1 MDKILD
7 RNSVIESVKQ
17 LIPAM
22 QQSSDPEGELLRFA
36 SERKMAPEMLG
47 AIAKAINTLKTQSVY
62 ATAKEA
68 SERGRSFSTIDTEAL
83 LDKYTKQSMP
93 NIVNMSD
100 IAKNNDDYF
109 TVEVQDI
116 KKVAADHSDDI
127 HEGNISELFESEFQH
142 IPSDADKAF
151 IDKAEIFFDTEVAN
165 KFANNKEEQSYT
177 EQDYLDLAEELNFNL
192 SDIEHKFAKFFNP
205 SNTKRDKEFYEIVQ
219 DTKDLYDIYSEDFD
233 KAAVKLANVL
243 HTVYGLGE
251 YVLQNYDE
259 TKPVWGVRF
268 KRASHLAPDHN
279 YDISDALYNY
289 YTNCLNLEVVNEAL
303 SRDFRKVAATTA
315 DDNDDE
321 RRGSNKKKLNNRPTS
336 AEQWLIEQGYI
347 KEHPS
352 GGFGFY
358 TPDPGDPDWEEFVR
372 IVPDYVLEDL
382 SKRDMVPK
390 GYVNKILDAQKK
402 FFDQELNDE
411 INDSVAE
418 DTEYTP
424 NFILKGKPIKSYD
437 DSAEKKDAF
446 KIKYPEVFKPN
457 DLVKAKTSIPQSD
470 TKGLSKTDL
479 SNLFPTGFS
488 GGISIP
494 PIDLAEA
501 ATVAKDISMAPY
513 KFLYQSLK
521 NSKPVVN
528 KTEGALVDEINKV
541 KSEEF
546 FNDLMTTDPVLSKL
560 NHHQRREL
568 ADIYQAAKDYYPDLV
583 RNKTV
588 LKTFL
593 RQGVETG
600 GMDLNTV
607 SILNKMKVD
616 GNNNNK

>member
-83 LDKYTKQSMP
+83 LDKYAKQSMP

-100 IAKNNDDYF
+100 ISKDNDYYF

-116 KKVAADHSDDI
+116 KKVAADHSNNI
-127 HEGNISELFESEFQH
+127 QEGNISELFESEFQH

-151 IDKAEIFFDTEVAN
+151 TDQAEIFFDAEVAN
-165 KFANNKEEQSYT
+165 KFANNKEGQSYT

-192 SDIEHKFAKFFNP
+192 SGIEHKFAKFFNP

-219 DTKDLYDIYSEDFD
+219 DTKDLYNIYSEDFD

-251 YVLQNYDE
+251 YVLQNDDE

-279 YDISDALYNY
+279 YDISDDLYDY
-289 YTNCLNLEVVNEAL
+289 YTNCLNLEVVNEAI
-303 SRDFRKVAATTA
+303 SRDFYKSAATT
-315 DDNDDE
+315 DPGPGPKSKPKPKTLYEKWLNDN
-321 RRGSNKKKLNNRPTS
+321 
-336 AEQWLIEQGYI
+336 GYI
-347 KEHPS
+347 DIDQDT
-352 GGFGFY
+352 GQIY
-358 TPDPGDPDWEEFVR
+358 LATPETGDPDWEEFVR
-372 IVPDYVLEDL
+372 TVPYDVLEELSKSAVVPD
-382 SKRDMVPK
+382 
-390 GYVNKILDAQKK
+390 GYVSEILAAKEKILN
-402 FFDQELNDE
+402 QETNDGD
-411 INDSVAE
+411 NDSAGK
-418 DTEYTP
+418 DDEYTP
-424 NFILKGKPIKSYD
+424 NFILNGKPIKSYD
-437 DSAEKKDAF
+437 DSKEKKDAF
-446 KIKYPEVFKPN
+446 KIKYPAVFKPN
-457 DLVKAKTSIPQSD
+457 DLVKAKTSIPQD
-470 TKGLSKTDL
+470 TTRGSAKVNW
-479 SNLFPTGFS
+479 SNLFPTGSS
-488 GGISIP
+488 GGINVP

-501 ATVAKDISMAPY
+501 ATVAKDIGMAPY

>member
-83 LDKYTKQSMP
+83 LDKYAKQSMP

-100 IAKNNDDYF
+100 IAKDNDDYF

-116 KKVAADHSDDI
+116 KKVAADHSNNI
-127 HEGNISELFESEFQH
+127 QEGNISELFESEFKH
-142 IPSDADKAF
+142 IPSDVDKAF
-151 IDKAEIFFDTEVAN
+151 IDQAEIFFDSEVAN

-192 SDIEHKFAKFFNP
+192 SGIEHKFAKFFNP

-219 DTKDLYDIYSEDFD
+219 DTKDLYNIYSEDFD
-233 KAAVKLANVL
+233 NAAVKLANVL

-251 YVLQNYDE
+251 YVLQNDDN
-259 TKPVWGVRF
+259 TKQVWGVHF

-279 YDISDALYNY
+279 YDISDDLYDY
-289 YTNCLNLEVVNEAL
+289 YTNCLNLEVVNEAI
-303 SRDFRKVAATTA
+303 SRDFYKSAATT
-315 DDNDDE
+315 DPGSGPKSKPTPKPKTLYEKWLNDN
-321 RRGSNKKKLNNRPTS
+321 
-336 AEQWLIEQGYI
+336 GYI
-347 KEHPS
+347 DIDQDT
-352 GGFGFY
+352 GQIY
-358 TPDPGDPDWEEFVR
+358 LATPETGDPDWEEFVR
-372 IVPDYVLEDL
+372 TVPYDVLEELSKSAVVPD
-382 SKRDMVPK
+382 
-390 GYVNKILDAQKK
+390 GYVSEILAAKEKILN
-402 FFDQELNDE
+402 QETNDGD
-411 INDSVAE
+411 NDSAGK
-418 DTEYTP
+418 DDEYTP
-424 NFILKGKPIKSYD
+424 NFILNGKPIKSYD

-457 DLVKAKTSIPQSD
+457 DLVKAKTSMPQD
-470 TKGLSKTDL
+470 TTRGSYKVNW
-479 SNLFPTGFS
+479 SNLFPTGSS
-488 GGISIP
+488 GGINVP
-494 PIDLAEA
+494 PIDLAGA
-501 ATVAKDISMAPY
+501 ATVAKDIGMAPY

-607 SILNKMKVD
+607 NILNKMKVD

>member
-83 LDKYTKQSMP
+83 LDKYAKQSMP
-93 NIVNMSD
+93 NIVSMSD
-100 IAKNNDDYF
+100 IVKDNDDYF

-151 IDKAEIFFDTEVAN
+151 IDKAEIFFDEEVVN

-192 SDIEHKFAKFFNP
+192 SGIEHKFAKFFNP
-205 SNTKRDKEFYEIVQ
+205 ANTKRDKEFYEIVQ
-219 DTKDLYDIYSEDFD
+219 DTKDLYNIYSEDFD

-243 HTVYGLGE
+243 HMVYGLSE
-251 YVLQNYDE
+251 YVLQSDDK
-259 TKPVWGVRF
+259 TKQVWGVRF

-279 YDISDALYNY
+279 YDISDDLYDY
-289 YTNCLNLEVVNEAL
+289 YTNCLNLEVVNEAI
-303 SRDFRKVAATTA
+303 SRDFRKVAATT
-315 DDNDDE
+315 DDE
-321 RRGSNKKKLNNRPTS
+321 GRGSDKKTLNNRASNSTD
-336 AEQWLIEQGYI
+336 QWLIEQGYI
-347 KEHPS
+347 KPHPA
-352 GGFGFY
+352 GGWGFY

-372 IVPDYVLEDL
+372 IVPDYVLEEL
-382 SKRDMVPK
+382 SKRSMVPD
-390 GYVNKILDAQKK
+390 GYVSEILAAKEKILN
-402 FFDQELNDE
+402 QETNDE
-411 INDSVAE
+411 TNDSAGE
-418 DTEYTP
+418 DDKYTP
-424 NFILKGKPIKSYD
+424 NFILNGKPIKSYD

-457 DLVKAKTSIPQSD
+457 DLVKVKTSIPQSD
-470 TKGLSKTDL
+470 TKSLSKTDW

-488 GGISIP
+488 GGIKVP
-494 PIDLAEA
+494 PIDIAEA
-501 ATVAKDISMAPY
+501 ATVAKNVGMAPY

-528 KTEGALVDEINKV
+528 KTEGTLVDEINKV

-583 RNKTV
+583 KNKTV

-607 SILNKMKVD
+607 NILNKIKVD

>member
-83 LDKYTKQSMP
+83 LDKYAKQSMP

-100 IAKNNDDYF
+100 ISKDNDYYF

-116 KKVAADHSDDI
+116 KKVAADHSNNI
-127 HEGNISELFESEFQH
+127 QEGNISELFESEFQH

-151 IDKAEIFFDTEVAN
+151 TDQAEIFFDAEVAN
-165 KFANNKEEQSYT
+165 KFANNKEGQSYT

-192 SDIEHKFAKFFNP
+192 SGIEHKFAKFFNP

-219 DTKDLYDIYSEDFD
+219 DTKDLYNIYSEDFD

-251 YVLQNYDE
+251 YVLQNDDE

-279 YDISDALYNY
+279 YDISDDLYDY
-289 YTNCLNLEVVNEAL
+289 YTNCLNLEVVNEAI
-303 SRDFRKVAATTA
+303 SRDFYKSAATT
-315 DDNDDE
+315 DPGPGPKSKPKPKTLYEKWLNDN
-321 RRGSNKKKLNNRPTS
+321 
-336 AEQWLIEQGYI
+336 GYI
-347 KEHPS
+347 DIDQDT
-352 GGFGFY
+352 GQIY
-358 TPDPGDPDWEEFVR
+358 LATPETGDPDWEEFVR
-372 IVPDYVLEDL
+372 TVPYDVLEELSKSAVVPD
-382 SKRDMVPK
+382 
-390 GYVNKILDAQKK
+390 GYVSEILAAKEKILN
-402 FFDQELNDE
+402 QETNDGD
-411 INDSVAE
+411 NDSAGK
-418 DTEYTP
+418 DAEYTP
-424 NFILKGKPIKSYD
+424 NFILNGKPINSYD
-437 DSAEKKDAF
+437 DSKEKKDAF
-446 KIKYPEVFKPN
+446 KIKYPAVFKPN
-457 DLVKAKTSIPQSD
+457 DLVKAKTSIPQD
-470 TKGLSKTDL
+470 TTRGSARVNW
-479 SNLFPTGFS
+479 SNLFPTGSS
-488 GGISIP
+488 GGSNVP

-501 ATVAKDISMAPY
+501 ATVAKDIGMAPY

>member
-83 LDKYTKQSMP
+83 LDKYAKQSMP
-93 NIVNMSD
+93 NIVSMSD
-100 IAKNNDDYF
+100 IVKDNDDYF

-151 IDKAEIFFDTEVAN
+151 IDKAEIFFDEEVAN

-192 SDIEHKFAKFFNP
+192 SGIEHKFAKFFNP
-205 SNTKRDKEFYEIVQ
+205 ANTKRDKEFYEIVQ
-219 DTKDLYDIYSEDFD
+219 DTKDLYNIYSEDFD

-251 YVLQNYDE
+251 YVLQSDDK
-259 TKPVWGVRF
+259 TKQVFWGVRF
-268 KRASHLAPDHN
+268 KRASYLAPDHN
-279 YDISDALYNY
+279 YDISDDLYDY
-289 YTNCLNLEVVNEAL
+289 YTNCLNLEVVNEAI
-303 SRDFRKVAATTA
+303 SRDFRKVAATT
-315 DDNDDE
+315 DDE
-321 RRGSNKKKLNNRPTS
+321 GRGSDKKTLNNRASNS
-336 AEQWLIEQGYI
+336 ADQWLIEQGYI
-347 KEHPS
+347 KPHPA
-352 GGFGFY
+352 GGWGFY

-372 IVPDYVLEDL
+372 IVPDYVLEEL
-382 SKRDMVPK
+382 SKRAMVPD
-390 GYVNKILDAQKK
+390 GYVSEILAAKEKILN
-402 FFDQELNDE
+402 QETNDE
-411 INDSVAE
+411 TNASAGE
-418 DTEYTP
+418 NTEYTP
-424 NFILKGKPIKSYD
+424 NFILNGKPIKSYD

-457 DLVKAKTSIPQSD
+457 DLVKVKTSIPQSD
-470 TKGLSKTDL
+470 TKSLSKTDW

-488 GGISIP
+488 GGIKVP
-494 PIDLAEA
+494 PIDIAEA
-501 ATVAKDISMAPY
+501 ATVAKNVGMAPY

-528 KTEGALVDEINKV
+528 KTEGTLVDEINKV

-583 RNKTV
+583 KNKTV

-607 SILNKMKVD
+607 NILNKIKVD

>member
-83 LDKYTKQSMP
+83 LDKYAKQSMP

-100 IAKNNDDYF
+100 ISKDNDDYF

-151 IDKAEIFFDTEVAN
+151 IDKAEIFFDEKVAN

-192 SDIEHKFAKFFNP
+192 SGIEHKFAKFFNP
-205 SNTKRDKEFYEIVQ
+205 SNTKRGKEFYEIVQ
-219 DTKDLYDIYSEDFD
+219 DTKDLYNIYSEDFD

-251 YVLQNYDE
+251 YVLQSDDN
-259 TKPVWGVRF
+259 TKQVWGVRF

-279 YDISDALYNY
+279 YDISDDLYDY
-289 YTNCLNLEVVNEAL
+289 YTNCLNLEVVNEAI
-303 SRDFRKVAATTA
+303 SRDFRKVAATT
-315 DDNDDE
+315 DDE
-321 RRGSNKKKLNNRPTS
+321 GRGSDKKTLNNRASNS
-336 AEQWLIEQGYI
+336 ADQWLIEQGYI
-347 KEHPS
+347 KPHPA
-352 GGFGFY
+352 GGWGFY

-372 IVPDYVLEDL
+372 IVPDYVLEEL
-382 SKRDMVPK
+382 SKRSMVPD
-390 GYVNKILDAQKK
+390 GYVSEILAAKEKILN
-402 FFDQELNDE
+402 QETNDE
-411 INDSVAE
+411 TNDSAGE
-418 DTEYTP
+418 DDKYTP
-424 NFILKGKPIKSYD
+424 NFILNGKPIKSYD

-457 DLVKAKTSIPQSD
+457 DLVKVKTSIPQSD
-470 TKGLSKTDL
+470 TKSLSKTNL

-488 GGISIP
+488 GGINVP
-494 PIDLAEA
+494 PIDIAEA
-501 ATVAKDISMAPY
+501 ATVAKDIGMAPY

-528 KTEGALVDEINKV
+528 KTEGTLVDEINKV

>member
-100 IAKNNDDYF
+100 ITKDNDDYF

-151 IDKAEIFFDTEVAN
+151 IDKAEIFFDEKVAN
-165 KFANNKEEQSYT
+165 KFANNKEEQSYS

-192 SDIEHKFAKFFNP
+192 SGIEHKFAKFFNP

-219 DTKDLYDIYSEDFD
+219 DTKDLYNIYSEDFD

-251 YVLQNYDE
+251 YVLQSDDK
-259 TKPVWGVRF
+259 TKQVWGVRF

-279 YDISDALYNY
+279 YDISDDLYDY
-289 YTNCLNLEVVNEAL
+289 YTNCLNLEVVNEAI
-303 SRDFRKVAATTA
+303 SRDFRKVAATT
-315 DDNDDE
+315 DDE
-321 RRGSNKKKLNNRPTS
+321 RSGPDKKTLNNRASNSTD
-336 AEQWLIEQGYI
+336 QWLIEQGYI
-347 KEHPS
+347 KPHPA
-352 GGFGFY
+352 GGWGFY

-372 IVPDYVLEDL
+372 IVPDYVLEEL
-382 SKRDMVPK
+382 SKRAMVPD
-390 GYVNKILDAQKK
+390 GYVSEILAAKEKILN
-402 FFDQELNDE
+402 QETNDE
-411 INDSVAE
+411 TNDSAAE

-424 NFILKGKPIKSYD
+424 NFILNGKPIKSYD

-457 DLVKAKTSIPQSD
+457 DLVKVKTSIPQSD
-470 TKGLSKTDL
+470 TKSLSKTNL

-488 GGISIP
+488 GGINVP

-501 ATVAKDISMAPY
+501 ATVAKDIGMAPY

-528 KTEGALVDEINKV
+528 KTEGTLVDEINKV

-583 RNKTV
+583 KNKTV

-607 SILNKMKVD
+607 NILNKIKVD

>member
-83 LDKYTKQSMP
+83 LDKYAKQSMP
-93 NIVNMSD
+93 NIVSMSD
-100 IAKNNDDYF
+100 IVKDNDDYF

-151 IDKAEIFFDTEVAN
+151 IDKAEIFFDEEVAN

-192 SDIEHKFAKFFNP
+192 SGIEHKFAKFFNP
-205 SNTKRDKEFYEIVQ
+205 ANTKRDKEFYEIVQ
-219 DTKDLYDIYSEDFD
+219 DTKDLYNIYSEDFD

-251 YVLQNYDE
+251 YVLQSDDK
-259 TKPVWGVRF
+259 TKQVWGVRF

-279 YDISDALYNY
+279 YDISDALYDY
-289 YTNCLNLEVVNEAL
+289 YTNCLNLEVVNEAI
-303 SRDFRKVAATTA
+303 SRDFYKSAATTTPGPGSKPRPKPA
-315 DDNDDE
+315 PETSYEKWLFDNRYVRVDE
-321 RRGSNKKKLNNRPTS
+321 QTGQIILAVPK
-336 AEQWLIEQGYI
+336 
-347 KEHPS
+347 
-352 GGFGFY
+352 
-358 TPDPGDPDWEEFVR
+358 PGTPDWEEFSQN
-372 IVPDYVLEDL
+372 IPDSILEELD
-382 SKRDMVPK
+382 KAYPQ
-390 GYVNKILDAQKK
+390 YNILADVVKTKA
-402 FFDQELNDE
+402 E
-411 INDSVAE
+411 IKDRQAA
-418 DTEYTP
+418 D
-424 NFILKGKPIKSYD
+424 KGKENKENKEPKSEPK
-437 DSAEKKDAF
+437 SEPKANTKDF
-446 KIKYPEVFKPN
+446 LTRPSPN
-457 DLVKAKTSIPQSD
+457 VP
-470 TKGLSKTDL
+470 SKTE
-479 SNLFPTGFS
+479 
-488 GGISIP
+488 
-494 PIDLAEA
+494 PIDFNKAFE
-501 ATVAKDISMAPY
+501 VGKDIALAPY
-513 KFLYQSLK
+513 KFIYKSLK
-521 NSKPVVN
+521 ESKPTVN
-528 KTEGALVDEINKV
+528 KTESKLLDEINNV

-546 FNDLMTTDPVLSKL
+546 FNDLMITDPVLSKL
-560 NHHQRREL
+560 NHKQRREL
-568 ADIYQAAKDYYPDLV
+568 ADVYQAAKDYYPDLV
-583 RNKTV
+583 RNKSV

-593 RQGVETG
+593 RQGVEAG
-600 GMDLNTV
+600 GIDINTAQT
-607 SILNKMKVD
+607 LNKL
-616 GNNNNK
+616 NFPTNLNS

>member
-83 LDKYTKQSMP
+83 LDKYAKQSMP

-100 IAKNNDDYF
+100 IAKDNDDYF

-116 KKVAADHSDDI
+116 KKVAADHSNNI
-127 HEGNISELFESEFQH
+127 QEGNISELFESEFQH
-142 IPSDADKAF
+142 IPSDAVKAF
-151 IDKAEIFFDTEVAN
+151 TDQAEIFFDAEVAN
-165 KFANNKEEQSYT
+165 KFANNKEGQSYT

-192 SDIEHKFAKFFNP
+192 SGIEHKFAKFFNP

-219 DTKDLYDIYSEDFD
+219 DTKDLYNIYSEDFD
-233 KAAVKLANVL
+233 KAAVKLASVL

-251 YVLQNYDE
+251 YVLQNDDE

-279 YDISDALYNY
+279 YDISDDLYDY
-289 YTNCLNLEVVNEAL
+289 YTNCLNLEVVNEAI
-303 SRDFRKVAATTA
+303 SRDFYKSAATT
-315 DDNDDE
+315 DPGPGPKSKPKPKTLYEKWLNDN
-321 RRGSNKKKLNNRPTS
+321 
-336 AEQWLIEQGYI
+336 GYI
-347 KEHPS
+347 DIDQDT
-352 GGFGFY
+352 GQIY
-358 TPDPGDPDWEEFVR
+358 LAIPDTGDPDWEEFVR
-372 IVPDYVLEDL
+372 TVPYDVLEELSKSAVVPD
-382 SKRDMVPK
+382 
-390 GYVNKILDAQKK
+390 GYVSEILDAKEK
-402 FFDQELNDE
+402 ILNQETNDGD
-411 INDSVAE
+411 NDSAGK
-418 DTEYTP
+418 DAEYTP
-424 NFILKGKPIKSYD
+424 NFILNGKPIKSYD
-437 DSAEKKDAF
+437 DSKEKKDAF
-446 KIKYPEVFKPN
+446 KIKYPAVFKPN
-457 DLVKAKTSIPQSD
+457 DLVKAKTSIPQD
-470 TKGLSKTDL
+470 TTRGSAKVNW
-479 SNLFPTGFS
+479 SNLFPTGSS
-488 GGISIP
+488 GGSNVP

-501 ATVAKDISMAPY
+501 ATVAKDIGMAPY

>member
-83 LDKYTKQSMP
+83 LDKYAKQSMP

-100 IAKNNDDYF
+100 IAKDNDNYF

-127 HEGNISELFESEFQH
+127 QEGNISELFESEFQH

-151 IDKAEIFFDTEVAN
+151 SDQSEIFFDAEVAN

-177 EQDYLDLAEELNFNL
+177 EQDYLDLAEELKFNL
-192 SDIEHKFAKFFNP
+192 SGIEHKFAKFFNP
-205 SNTKRDKEFYEIVQ
+205 ANTKRDKEFYEIVQ
-219 DTKDLYDIYSEDFD
+219 DTKDLYNIYSEDFD
-233 KAAVKLANVL
+233 NAAVKLANVL
-243 HTVYGLGE
+243 HTVYGLSE
-251 YVLQNYDE
+251 YVLKNNDE
-259 TKPVWGVRF
+259 TKQVWGVRF
-268 KRASHLAPDHN
+268 KRASYLAPDHN
-279 YDISDALYNY
+279 YDISDDLYDY
-289 YTNCLNLEVVNEAL
+289 YTNCLNLEVVNEAI
-303 SRDFRKVAATTA
+303 SRDFRKVASTT
-315 DDNDDE
+315 DDE
-321 RRGSNKKKLNNRPTS
+321 RSGSDKKTLNNRASNSTD
-336 AEQWLIEQGYI
+336 QWLIEQGYI
-347 KEHPS
+347 KPHPA
-352 GGFGFY
+352 GGWGFY

-372 IVPDYVLEDL
+372 IVPDYVLEEL
-382 SKRDMVPK
+382 SKRSMVPD
-390 GYVNKILDAQKK
+390 GYVSEILAAKEKILN
-402 FFDQELNDE
+402 QETNDKT
-411 INDSVAE
+411 NDSAAE
-418 DTEYTP
+418 DTEYIP
-424 NFILKGKPIKSYD
+424 NFILNGKPIKSYD

-457 DLVKAKTSIPQSD
+457 DLVKVKTSIPQSD
-470 TKGLSKTDL
+470 TKSLSKTNL

-488 GGISIP
+488 GGINVP
-494 PIDLAEA
+494 PIDLVEA
-501 ATVAKDISMAPY
+501 ATVAKDIGMAPY

>member
-83 LDKYTKQSMP
+83 LDKYAKQSMP
-93 NIVNMSD
+93 NIVSMSD
-100 IAKNNDDYF
+100 ITKDNNDYF

-151 IDKAEIFFDTEVAN
+151 IEKAEIFFDSEVAN

-177 EQDYLDLAEELNFNL
+177 EQDYLDLAEELKFNL
-192 SDIEHKFAKFFNP
+192 SGIEHKFAKFFNP
-205 SNTKRDKEFYEIVQ
+205 ANTKRDKEFYEIVQ
-219 DTKDLYDIYSEDFD
+219 DTKDLYNIYSEDFD
-233 KAAVKLANVL
+233 NAAVKLANVL
-243 HTVYGLGE
+243 HTVYGLSE
-251 YVLQNYDE
+251 YVLQSDDK
-259 TKPVWGVRF
+259 TKQVWGVRF

-279 YDISDALYNY
+279 YDISDDLYNY
-289 YTNCLNLEVVNEAL
+289 YTNCLNLEVVNEAI
-303 SRDFRKVAATTA
+303 SRDFRKVAATT
-315 DDNDDE
+315 DDE
-321 RRGSNKKKLNNRPTS
+321 RSGSDKKTLNNRAPNSTDK
-336 AEQWLIEQGYI
+336 WLIEQGYI
-347 KEHPS
+347 KPHPA
-352 GGFGFY
+352 GGWGFY

-372 IVPDYVLEDL
+372 IVPDYVLEEL
-382 SKRDMVPK
+382 SKRSMVPD
-390 GYVNKILDAQKK
+390 GYVSEILAAKEKILN
-402 FFDQELNDE
+402 QETNDKT
-411 INDSVAE
+411 NDSAAE
-418 DTEYTP
+418 DTEYIP
-424 NFILKGKPIKSYD
+424 NFILNGKPIKSYD

-457 DLVKAKTSIPQSD
+457 DLVKVKTSIPQSD
-470 TKGLSKTDL
+470 TKSLSKTNL

-488 GGISIP
+488 GGINVP

-501 ATVAKDISMAPY
+501 ATVAKDIGMAPY

-528 KTEGALVDEINKV
+528 RTEGALVDEINKV

-607 SILNKMKVD
+607 NILNKMKVD